1 MNAPYQV
8 KLEIFEGPLDLLLYL
23 IKKQDMDIR
32 DISISAITQEYL
44 GYIELMKDLNLEMA
58 GEFLV
63 MASTLLQIKART
75 LLPQD
80 PAEQLAEEGPDPRA
94 ELVAKLLEYQK
105 YKEAAKFL
113 SDREASWKD
122 VYYRNVTPAFA
133 EDDMVL
139 DATLFDLLDAFKDV
153 LKTASDDVKEFLF
166 EEIPIEQKI
175 REVLDILESKEFIH
189 FSELFTP
196 QRSRREL
203 IMIFLAVLELI
214 RLKQISARQTDAF
227 GEIRVYR
234 MAPPE
239 MVQPYSETADAGV
252 APQLTEEEVEADA
265 SKVLADVEEGS
276 DEVEAPVVPVLML
289 EDDPKIEPGSPELN

>member
-44 GYIELMKDLNLEMA
+44 AYIELMKDLNLEMA

-113 SDREASWKD
+113 SEREAAWKD

-139 DATLFDLLDAFKDV
+139 DSTIFDLLDAFKDV
-153 LKTASDDVKEFLF
+153 LKSASDDVKELLF

-175 REVLDILESKEFIH
+175 REVLDILEAKEFIH
-189 FSELFTP
+189 FSDLFTP
-196 QRSRREL
+196 KRSRKEL

-214 RLKQISARQTDAF
+214 RMKQISARQTDAF

-239 MVQPYSETADAGV
+239 MVHAAAPADEAGHTV
-252 APQLTEEEVEADA
+252 LTEEEVEADA